1 MLFERIQIGNI
12 TLKNR
17 IVMPAID
24 LGFCPDGK
32 VNDRFISFY
41 EERARGGAGLI
52 MIGGTAIEEQEVWGG
67 FVSIHDDS
75 YIEGH
80 QKLVTA
86 LKKHGAHVGIQLFH
100 AGRYSFA
107 FINGHK
113 IKAPSAIPSPLNRQ
127 VPHELTIEEIKEII
141 KHFGEAALR
150 AKKAGYDVIEV
161 IGSAGYLINQF
172 YSPVTNM
179 RTDEYGGSLENR
191 MRFGLEVIKE
201 IRSQVGKDMVLS
213 IRLSGSDFV
222 PNGNTWVEMAQFA
235 KELEKASLDMINV
248 TGGWHESKIPQ
259 IQSEVPLGAYSYL
272 ASKVK
277 QVVNIPVVASNRIN
291 NPQTAEEILLSGK
304 ADMVSIARGF
314 VADSEWALKANN
326 GKAETIRQC
335 IGCMYC
341 FDKLFGDISNDH
353 SVGCAVNPRC
363 GLEQERNITKASKPS
378 QVLVIG
384 AGPAGLEAARVAAI
398 KGHKVTI
405 VEKNDKIGGQWNI
418 AAVPPGKSPFN
429 SLLDYYQNI
438 LAELD
443 VEIRLNTCADP
454 ELVKNINPDKII
466 VATGARVST
475 PPFPI
480 DDKANV
486 VSAWDILEGKPI
498 HGSQVVVIGGGS
510 VGCETALYI
519 SKLGTIDADT
529 LHFLT
534 FHQIESDD
542 TLYDL
547 LTKGTYGVT
556 LVEMDKRLAR
566 DMGRATRWTVL
577 KQMNT
582 MGINTMTETKVKE
595 ITANGVKVQHGNEE
609 MLITADTVV
618 IATGST
624 PNTELYNELKQM
636 FREVHLVG
644 DAVSPAKVA
653 DAIHQGFLVANEL

>member
-1 MLFERIQIGNI
+1 MLFDSIQVGNI

-17 IVMPAID
+17 VVMPAFD

-32 VNDRFISFY
+32 VNDRLISFY

-75 YIEGH
+75 FIEGH
-80 QKLVTA
+80 QKLVST

-107 FINGHK
+107 FANSHP
-113 IKAPSAIPSPLNRQ
+113 IKAPSAIPSPLTR
-127 VPHELTIEEIKEII
+127 VMPKELTVEEIKGII

-150 AKKAGYDVIEV
+150 AKQAGYDVIEV

-172 YSPVTNM
+172 YSPATNT
-179 RTDEYGGSLENR
+179 RNDEYGGSLENR
-191 MRFGLEVIKE
+191 MRFGLEVIEE
-201 IRSQVGKDMVLS
+201 IRRQVGEDMVLS

-222 PNGNTWVEMAQFA
+222 PNGNTWREMVQFA
-235 KELEKASLDMINV
+235 KELEKASINMINV

-259 IQSEVPLGAYSYL
+259 IQSEVPQGAYSYL
-272 ASKVK
+272 ALKVK
-277 QVVNIPVVASNRIN
+277 QAVNVPVVCSNRIN
-291 NPQTAEEILLSGK
+291 NPQVAERLLLSGY

-314 VADSEWALKANN
+314 LADPEWALKAYE
-326 GKAETIRQC
+326 GREKTIRQC
-335 IGCMYC
+335 IACMYC
-341 FDKLFGDISNDH
+341 LDKLFAHTPGDH
-353 SVGCAVNPRC
+353 SVGCAVNARC
-363 GLEQERNITKASKPS
+363 GLELERVVTETPNPLK
-378 QVLVIG
+378 VLVIG
-384 AGPAGLEAARVAAI
+384 AGPAGLEAARVAAV
-398 KGHKVTI
+398 KGHSVTI
-405 VEKNDKIGGQWNI
+405 VEKSDTIGGQWNI
-418 AAVPPGKSPFN
+418 AAVPPGKSSFT
-429 SLLDYYQNI
+429 SLLEYYKNV

-443 VEIRLNTCADP
+443 VEIKLNTEADP
-454 ELVKNINPDKII
+454 ELVKKISPDKII
-466 VATGARVST
+466 VATGARSSS

-480 DDKANV
+480 DEKANV
-486 VSAWDILEGKPI
+486 VNAWDVLAGKPI
-498 HGSQVVVIGGGS
+498 QGSQVVVVGGGS

-529 LHFLT
+529 LHFLM
-534 FHQIESDD
+534 FHQVESND

-547 LTKGTYGVT
+547 LTNGTFSVT

-566 DMGRATRWTVL
+566 DMGNSTRWTVL
-577 KQMNT
+577 KQMRT
-582 MGINTMTETKVKE
+582 MGINTMTETMVKE
-595 ITANGVKVQHGNEE
+595 ITANGVKVQHGSEE
-609 MLITADTVV
+609 MLINADTVV
-618 IATGST
+618 LATGST

-636 FREVHLVG
+636 FSEVHLIG